1 MLLERRLELTQR
13 PALRRVRA
21 KRVPDGLQHSGI
33 PKNVEAPLEPVRRER
48 FPEKGRGRLSPQAS

>member
-13 PALRRVRA
+13 PALRRVLA
-21 KRVPDGLQHSGI
+21 KRVLDGLQHSGI

-48 FPEKGRGRLSPQAS
+48 FLKKGRGRLSPQAS